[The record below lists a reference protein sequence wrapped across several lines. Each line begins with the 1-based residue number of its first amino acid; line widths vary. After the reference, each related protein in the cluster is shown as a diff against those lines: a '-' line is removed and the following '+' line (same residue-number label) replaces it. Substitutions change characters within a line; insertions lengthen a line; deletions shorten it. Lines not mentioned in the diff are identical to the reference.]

1 MLVTT
6 QFIYSHYKLI
16 SMIKVKMK
24 IIVSDEE
31 NVLNEIERVVE
42 INSEEVKFRKSKVDE
57 ILWFLNGREVD
68 EIYDYIMK

>member
-1 MLVTT
+1 
-6 QFIYSHYKLI
+6 
-16 SMIKVKMK
+16 MIKVKMK